1 MAGYGRLGAGLIA
14 AISCAIIFH
23 FLEKKSGHYQ
33 EALIGCAFV
42 LAASMGLLL
51 VANSPQGGEEIKDI
65 LEGQILWTSWGHITF
80 VTPIF
85 IAVFLAWIIFKN
97 KRAFLFYPL
106 FAITIPFSFC
116 GFFALASFS
125 IFMIWG
131 ADAYPQG
138 QEGLGPWVYYLADN
152 LFRATMFD
160 FAETFY
166 LDISSIEH
174 AKVFLLCFFVFS
186 FRTIAGIG
194 LLSLVIR
201 TTRMVLGLSLI
212 HI

>member
-1 MAGYGRLGAGLIA
+1 MTSQPEASQPNKPKRKIVFQPSHSVWAFNSLFVFFFAAWFFAHFGGAAAWVSLVFSVLMYLSLGYGLLKWSLDPRE
-14 AISCAIIFH
+14 
-23 FLEKKSGHYQ
+23 LEKKFEESI
-33 EALIGCAFV
+33 E
-42 LAASMGLLL
+42 
-51 VANSPQGGEEIKDI
+51 QGED
-65 LEGQILWTSWGHITF
+65 
-80 VTPIF
+80 
-85 IAVFLAWIIFKN
+85 VFN
-97 KRAFLFYPL
+97 TY
-106 FAITIPFSFC
+106 AITIPFSFC

-131 ADAYPQG
+131 TDAYPEG

-166 LDISSIEH
+166 LDISPIEH
-174 AKVFLLCFFVFS
+174 SKIFLLCFFVFS

-201 TTRMVLGLSLI
+201 ATRIVLERMN
-212 HI
+212 HD

>member
-1 MAGYGRLGAGLIA
+1 MTSENETDVGQQNRRKIVFEPSYSIWAFISLFVFFFAAWFFAHFGGTAAWVSLVFSMSMYLCLGYGLLRWSLEPQE
-14 AISCAIIFH
+14 
-23 FLEKKSGHYQ
+23 LEKQFQ
-33 EALIGCAFV
+33 ESIE
-42 LAASMGLLL
+42 
-51 VANSPQGGEEIKDI
+51 QGED
-65 LEGQILWTSWGHITF
+65 
-80 VTPIF
+80 
-85 IAVFLAWIIFKN
+85 VFN
-97 KRAFLFYPL
+97 TY
-106 FAITIPFSFC
+106 AITIPFSFC

-201 TTRMVLGLSLI
+201 TTRMVLGRRNQN
-212 HI
+212 

>member
-1 MAGYGRLGAGLIA
+1 MTSENETDVGQQNNRRRKIVFEPSHSIWAFISLFVFFVAAWFFAHLGGAAAWVALVFSVLMYLSLGYGMLRW
-14 AISCAIIFH
+14 S
-23 FLEKKSGHYQ
+23 LEPEELDKQFEES
-33 EALIGCAFV
+33 ID
-42 LAASMGLLL
+42 
-51 VANSPQGGEEIKDI
+51 QGED
-65 LEGQILWTSWGHITF
+65 
-80 VTPIF
+80 
-85 IAVFLAWIIFKN
+85 VFN
-97 KRAFLFYPL
+97 TY
-106 FAITIPFSFC
+106 AITIPFSFC

-131 ADAYPQG
+131 TDAYPAG

-174 AKVFLLCFFVFS
+174 TKVFLLCFFVFS

-201 TTRMVLGLSLI
+201 TTRMVLGRRNQN
-212 HI
+212 